1 MDSVKD
7 WVKRQLSAVAQT
19 VGFGLGRS
27 KIFQRGLTDTL
38 AAKFI
43 TFVGRVHFNP
53 PRPCE
58 MAG

>member
-27 KIFQRGLTDTL
+27 KILYLSTGID
-38 AAKFI
+38 
-43 TFVGRVHFNP
+43 
-53 PRPCE
+53 
-58 MAG
+58 